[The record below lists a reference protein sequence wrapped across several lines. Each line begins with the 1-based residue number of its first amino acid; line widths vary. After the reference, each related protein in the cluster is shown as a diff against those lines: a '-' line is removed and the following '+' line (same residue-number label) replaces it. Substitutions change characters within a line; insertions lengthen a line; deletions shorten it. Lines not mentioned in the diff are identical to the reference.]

1 MILKSTVGLFFIWIS
16 ILIAC
21 NTELPLGKFSLEQID
36 KFRQEFKL
44 PAIDTYVLDSSYLP
58 DLLSLQGSVDSETVK
73 NHYQPLQ
80 AMYFNQKG
88 DLVSFHVNCYA
99 GLGVKDRQS
108 LNWNQNNAFNKFVP
122 NTVAP
127 LDTLFKFGDLVKYI
141 DRFNGQQID
150 TIGLS
155 GERNVIVVFWS
166 KAILENDARS
176 LIDLVQNNSKA
187 AKAKIIYVN
196 TDNMLR

>member
-1 MILKSTVGLFFIWIS
+1 MRTLVIVQYLFWLLVLMACKPKSHH
-16 ILIAC
+16 
-21 NTELPLGKFSLEQID
+21 GKFSPEQIE
-36 KFRQEFKL
+36 KFRNEFKL
-44 PAIDTYVLDSSYLP
+44 PATDSYVLDSSYLP
-58 DLLSLQGSVDSETVK
+58 YLLSLEGSVDSGIIK

-80 AMYFNQKG
+80 AMYFNQNG

-99 GLGVKDRQS
+99 GLGVKDRQP

-141 DRFNGQQID
+141 NGFDGQKID
-150 TIGLS
+150 TIGLL

-166 KAILENDARS
+166 KSILENDARS
-176 LIDLVQNNSKA
+176 LIELVQNNSKA